1 MRNDSGFTLFELM
14 VVLGIMAILASVA
27 VPGFLGWLPKY
38 RMRSAADEV
47 LATLQHAKLRAVREN
62 SIVSVNF
69 NFVNDSYLTFL
80 DNGAGA
86 NAGNGIQE
94 AGETT
99 VKNGRMPAGIDLR
112 NSGLV
117 DALAVPVNL
126 VRFDRRGFP
135 DASGNI
141 VIANGTISRTIN
153 LTLGGSSSIN

>member
-1 MRNDSGFTLFELM
+1 MRNESGLTLFELM
-14 VVLGIMAILASVA
+14 VVVGIMAILASVA

-47 LATLQHAKLRAVREN
+47 LSTLQHAKLRAVREN
-62 SIVSVNF
+62 DVVSVNF
-69 NFVNDSYLTFL
+69 DFSNDSYLTFL

-86 NAGNGIQE
+86 DAGNGTQE

-99 VKNGRMPAGIDLR
+99 VKNGQMPAGIDLQ

-117 DALAVPVNL
+117 DALNIQVNL

-135 DASGNI
+135 DASGDI
-141 VIANGTISRTIN
+141 VIANGSIKRTIN
-153 LTLGGSSSIN
+153 LTLGGSASFL

>member
-14 VVLGIMAILASVA
+14 VVLGIMAILASIA

-86 NAGNGIQE
+86 DAGNGIQD
-94 AGETT
+94 AGEAT
-99 VKNGRMPAGIDLR
+99 VKNGRMPAGIDLQDATIPP
-112 NSGLV
+112 LV
-117 DALAVPVNL
+117 PLGPVVQFNP
-126 VRFDRRGFP
+126 RGFP
-135 DASGNI
+135 DASGDI
-141 VIANGTISRTIN
+141 VITNGTISRTIN
-153 LTLGGSSSIN
+153 LTLGGSASIN